1 MEYSFYDFL
10 KLLGSLALFLY
21 GMKIMSEGLQKF
33 AGDRL
38 RKILTAMTTNRV
50 TGVLTGVLVTALIQS
65 SSATTVMVVSFVNA
79 GLLTLSQSI
88 GVIMGANIG
97 TTVTAWIIS
106 ALGFKVDIAAFALP
120 LLAFGIPLLF
130 SQKSHRKSIG
140 EFIFGFSFLFMGL
153 SMLQSNA
160 PDLKANPEMLAFVQS
175 YTDMGY
181 ISILLFVFIGTILT
195 MIVQAS
201 AATMAITLIMCANG
215 WISFELGAALVLGE
229 NIGTTITSQLVSFNL
244 SKIAPLILLV
254 GVVVMM
260 FTKKEKV
267 RKVAEV
273 VVGFGILFVG
283 LSTMSQAMANMK
295 NEPQVVNL
303 LMSLKNPF
311 LATLMGFALTAI
323 IQSSSVTVSIVLL
336 LANQDLLPLPITLY
350 IILGC
355 NIGACATAMLASMT
369 GKKDAKRAALIHLLF
384 NIIGTVI
391 IYIALFVAGN
401 QIVELIKSISADNG
415 RFVANAHT
423 LIKIAQV
430 IMLFPFTGWLVKM
443 TYLIVPGEDQKV
455 GYRESYQLK
464 YIGDKV
470 VFNPATAVVEVV
482 KELERMASLAEENL
496 NRAMNALITLDEED
510 IEEVYE
516 VEKNINFLNHA
527 ITDYLVKINQ
537 TTLPIED
544 LNSLGALFHVVNDI
558 ERIGDHAEN
567 VADAARQR
575 KEEGVSISKEAQKEL
590 GDMLEMVN
598 KIIRYAVEMFAKSDE
613 THMQEII
620 TLEDQVDEKER
631 ELQKKHVERLT
642 KGECSPE
649 AGMIFSDIVSGLER
663 VADHA
668 TNIAFAITTEE
679 EMDEGKTN

>member
-1 MEYSFYDFL
+1 MAGG
-10 KLLGSLALFLY
+10 LGLFLF
-21 GMKIMSEGLQKF
+21 GMELMSDSIEKV
-33 AGDRL
+33 AGAKL
-38 RKILTAMTTNRV
+38 RRILEIFTTNRFMGMIV
-50 TGVLTGVLVTALIQS
+50 GIIFTGIIQS
-65 SSATTVMVVSFVNA
+65 SSACTVMVVSFVNS
-79 GLLTLSQSI
+79 GLMNLYQAA
-88 GVIMGANIG
+88 GVI
-97 TTVTAWIIS
+97 
-106 ALGFKVDIAAFALP
+106 
-120 LLAFGIPLLF
+120 
-130 SQKSHRKSIG
+130 
-140 EFIFGFSFLFMGL
+140 
-153 SMLQSNA
+153 
-160 PDLKANPEMLAFVQS
+160 
-175 YTDMGY
+175 
-181 ISILLFVFIGTILT
+181 
-195 MIVQAS
+195 
-201 AATMAITLIMCANG
+201 
-215 WISFELGAALVLGE
+215 LGA

-311 LATLMGFALTAI
+311 LATLMGFALTAV

-391 IYIALFVAGN
+391 IYIALFVAGD
-401 QIVELIKSISADNG
+401 QIVELIRSISADNG

-423 LIKIAQV
+423 MIKIAQV

-575 KEEGVSISKEAQKEL
+575 KEEGISISKEAQKEL

-613 THMQEII
+613 THMQEIV

>member
-1 MEYSFYDFL
+1 MSFGTIL
-10 KLLGSLALFLY
+10 TMAGGLGLFLF
-21 GMKIMSEGLQKF
+21 GMELMSDSIEKV
-33 AGDRL
+33 AGARL
-38 RKILTAMTTNRV
+38 RRILEIFTTNRFMGMIV
-50 TGVLTGVLVTALIQS
+50 GIIFTGIIQS
-65 SSATTVMVVSFVNA
+65 SSACTVMVVSFVNS
-79 GLLTLSQSI
+79 GLMNLYQAA
-88 GVIMGANIG
+88 GVI
-97 TTVTAWIIS
+97 
-106 ALGFKVDIAAFALP
+106 
-120 LLAFGIPLLF
+120 
-130 SQKSHRKSIG
+130 
-140 EFIFGFSFLFMGL
+140 
-153 SMLQSNA
+153 
-160 PDLKANPEMLAFVQS
+160 
-175 YTDMGY
+175 
-181 ISILLFVFIGTILT
+181 
-195 MIVQAS
+195 
-201 AATMAITLIMCANG
+201 
-215 WISFELGAALVLGE
+215 LGA

-295 NEPQVVNL
+295 NEQQVVNL

>member
-1 MEYSFYDFL
+1 MSFGTIL
-10 KLLGSLALFLY
+10 TMAGGLGLFLF
-21 GMKIMSEGLQKF
+21 GMELMSDSIEKV
-33 AGDRL
+33 AGARL
-38 RKILTAMTTNRV
+38 RRILEIFTTNRFMGMIV
-50 TGVLTGVLVTALIQS
+50 GIIFTGIIQS
-65 SSATTVMVVSFVNA
+65 SSACTVMVVSFVNS
-79 GLLTLSQSI
+79 GLMNLYQAA
-88 GVIMGANIG
+88 GVI
-97 TTVTAWIIS
+97 
-106 ALGFKVDIAAFALP
+106 
-120 LLAFGIPLLF
+120 
-130 SQKSHRKSIG
+130 
-140 EFIFGFSFLFMGL
+140 
-153 SMLQSNA
+153 
-160 PDLKANPEMLAFVQS
+160 
-175 YTDMGY
+175 
-181 ISILLFVFIGTILT
+181 
-195 MIVQAS
+195 
-201 AATMAITLIMCANG
+201 
-215 WISFELGAALVLGE
+215 LGA

-391 IYIALFVAGN
+391 IYIALFVAGD

-470 VFNPATAVVEVV
+470 VFNPATAVVEVI

-575 KEEGVSISKEAQKEL
+575 KEEGVSISKEAQREL

-613 THMQEII
+613 SHMQEII

-679 EMDEGKTN
+679 DAEDGDTKR

>member
-1 MEYSFYDFL
+1 MAGG
-10 KLLGSLALFLY
+10 LGLFLF
-21 GMKIMSEGLQKF
+21 GMELMSDSIEKV
-33 AGDRL
+33 AGARL
-38 RKILTAMTTNRV
+38 RRILEIFTTNRFMGMIV
-50 TGVLTGVLVTALIQS
+50 GIIFTGIIQS
-65 SSATTVMVVSFVNA
+65 SSACTVMVVSFVNS
-79 GLLTLSQSI
+79 GLMNLYQAA
-88 GVIMGANIG
+88 GVI
-97 TTVTAWIIS
+97 
-106 ALGFKVDIAAFALP
+106 
-120 LLAFGIPLLF
+120 
-130 SQKSHRKSIG
+130 
-140 EFIFGFSFLFMGL
+140 
-153 SMLQSNA
+153 
-160 PDLKANPEMLAFVQS
+160 
-175 YTDMGY
+175 
-181 ISILLFVFIGTILT
+181 
-195 MIVQAS
+195 
-201 AATMAITLIMCANG
+201 
-215 WISFELGAALVLGE
+215 LGA

-391 IYIALFVAGN
+391 IYIALFVAGD

-470 VFNPATAVVEVV
+470 VFNPATAVVEVI

-510 IEEVYE
+510 IDEVYE

>member
-1 MEYSFYDFL
+1 MSFGTIL
-10 KLLGSLALFLY
+10 TMAGGLGLFLF
-21 GMKIMSEGLQKF
+21 GMELMSDSIEKV
-33 AGDRL
+33 AGARL
-38 RKILTAMTTNRV
+38 RRILEIFTTNRFMGMIV
-50 TGVLTGVLVTALIQS
+50 GIIFTGIIQS
-65 SSATTVMVVSFVNA
+65 SSACTVMVVSFVNS
-79 GLLTLSQSI
+79 GLMNLYQAA
-88 GVIMGANIG
+88 GVILGANIG
-97 TTVTAWIIS
+97 TTITA
-106 ALGFKVDIAAFALP
+106 
-120 LLAFGIPLLF
+120 
-130 SQKSHRKSIG
+130 
-140 EFIFGFSFLFMGL
+140 
-153 SMLQSNA
+153 
-160 PDLKANPEMLAFVQS
+160 
-175 YTDMGY
+175 
-181 ISILLFVFIGTILT
+181 
-195 MIVQAS
+195 
-201 AATMAITLIMCANG
+201 
-215 WISFELGAALVLGE
+215 
-229 NIGTTITSQLVSFNL
+229 QLVSCNL

-391 IYIALFVAGN
+391 IYIALFVAGD

-668 TNIAFAITTEE
+668 TNIAFAITTED

>member
-1 MEYSFYDFL
+1 MFWFFGRESREIEGLKMSFGTIL
-10 KLLGSLALFLY
+10 TMAGGLGLFLF
-21 GMKIMSEGLQKF
+21 GMELMSDSIEKV
-33 AGDRL
+33 AGARL
-38 RKILTAMTTNRV
+38 RRILEIFTTNRFMGMIV
-50 TGVLTGVLVTALIQS
+50 GIIFTGIIQS
-65 SSATTVMVVSFVNA
+65 SSACTVMVVSFVNS
-79 GLLTLSQSI
+79 GLMNLYQAA
-88 GVIMGANIG
+88 GVI
-97 TTVTAWIIS
+97 
-106 ALGFKVDIAAFALP
+106 
-120 LLAFGIPLLF
+120 
-130 SQKSHRKSIG
+130 
-140 EFIFGFSFLFMGL
+140 
-153 SMLQSNA
+153 
-160 PDLKANPEMLAFVQS
+160 
-175 YTDMGY
+175 
-181 ISILLFVFIGTILT
+181 
-195 MIVQAS
+195 
-201 AATMAITLIMCANG
+201 
-215 WISFELGAALVLGE
+215 LGA

-391 IYIALFVAGN
+391 IYIALFVAGD

-470 VFNPATAVVEVV
+470 VFNPATAVVEVI

-679 EMDEGKTN
+679 DAEDGDIKR

>member
-1 MEYSFYDFL
+1 MFWFFGRESREIEGLKMSFGTIL
-10 KLLGSLALFLY
+10 TMAGGLGLFLF
-21 GMKIMSEGLQKF
+21 GMELMSDSIEKV
-33 AGDRL
+33 AGARL
-38 RKILTAMTTNRV
+38 RRILEIFTTNRFMGMIV
-50 TGVLTGVLVTALIQS
+50 GIIFTGIIQS
-65 SSATTVMVVSFVNA
+65 SSACTVMVVSFVNS
-79 GLLTLSQSI
+79 GLMNLYQAA
-88 GVIMGANIG
+88 GVI
-97 TTVTAWIIS
+97 
-106 ALGFKVDIAAFALP
+106 
-120 LLAFGIPLLF
+120 
-130 SQKSHRKSIG
+130 
-140 EFIFGFSFLFMGL
+140 
-153 SMLQSNA
+153 
-160 PDLKANPEMLAFVQS
+160 
-175 YTDMGY
+175 
-181 ISILLFVFIGTILT
+181 
-195 MIVQAS
+195 
-201 AATMAITLIMCANG
+201 
-215 WISFELGAALVLGE
+215 LGA

-391 IYIALFVAGN
+391 IYIALFVAGD

-430 IMLFPFTGWLVKM
+430 IMLFPFTSWLVKM

-470 VFNPATAVVEVV
+470 VFNPATAVVEVI

-510 IEEVYE
+510 IAEVYE

-668 TNIAFAITTEE
+668 TNIAFAITTED

>member
-1 MEYSFYDFL
+1 MAGG
-10 KLLGSLALFLY
+10 LGLFLF
-21 GMKIMSEGLQKF
+21 GMELMSDSIEKV
-33 AGDRL
+33 AGARL
-38 RKILTAMTTNRV
+38 RRILEIFTTNRFMGMIV
-50 TGVLTGVLVTALIQS
+50 GIIFTGIIQS
-65 SSATTVMVVSFVNA
+65 SSACTVMVVSFVNS
-79 GLLTLSQSI
+79 GLMNLYQAA
-88 GVIMGANIG
+88 GVI
-97 TTVTAWIIS
+97 
-106 ALGFKVDIAAFALP
+106 
-120 LLAFGIPLLF
+120 
-130 SQKSHRKSIG
+130 
-140 EFIFGFSFLFMGL
+140 
-153 SMLQSNA
+153 
-160 PDLKANPEMLAFVQS
+160 
-175 YTDMGY
+175 
-181 ISILLFVFIGTILT
+181 
-195 MIVQAS
+195 
-201 AATMAITLIMCANG
+201 
-215 WISFELGAALVLGE
+215 LGA

-391 IYIALFVAGN
+391 IYIALFVAGD

-423 LIKIAQV
+423 MIKIAQV

-482 KELERMASLAEENL
+482 KELERMASLAEEKL

>member
-1 MEYSFYDFL
+1 MAGG
-10 KLLGSLALFLY
+10 LGLFLF
-21 GMKIMSEGLQKF
+21 GMELMSDSIEKV
-33 AGDRL
+33 AGARL
-38 RKILTAMTTNRV
+38 RRILEIFTTNRFMGMIV
-50 TGVLTGVLVTALIQS
+50 GIIFTGIIQS
-65 SSATTVMVVSFVNA
+65 SSACTVMVVSFVNS
-79 GLLTLSQSI
+79 GLMNLYQAA
-88 GVIMGANIG
+88 GVI
-97 TTVTAWIIS
+97 
-106 ALGFKVDIAAFALP
+106 
-120 LLAFGIPLLF
+120 
-130 SQKSHRKSIG
+130 
-140 EFIFGFSFLFMGL
+140 
-153 SMLQSNA
+153 
-160 PDLKANPEMLAFVQS
+160 
-175 YTDMGY
+175 
-181 ISILLFVFIGTILT
+181 
-195 MIVQAS
+195 
-201 AATMAITLIMCANG
+201 
-215 WISFELGAALVLGE
+215 LGA

-336 LANQDLLPLPITLY
+336 LANQELLPLPITLY

-391 IYIALFVAGN
+391 IYIALFVAGD

>member
-1 MEYSFYDFL
+1 MSFGTIL
-10 KLLGSLALFLY
+10 TMAGGLGLFLF
-21 GMKIMSEGLQKF
+21 GMELMSDSIEKV
-33 AGDRL
+33 AGARL
-38 RKILTAMTTNRV
+38 RRILEIFNTNRFMGMIV
-50 TGVLTGVLVTALIQS
+50 GIIFTGIIQS
-65 SSATTVMVVSFVNA
+65 SSACTVMVVSFVNS
-79 GLLTLSQSI
+79 GLMNLYQAA
-88 GVIMGANIG
+88 GVI
-97 TTVTAWIIS
+97 
-106 ALGFKVDIAAFALP
+106 
-120 LLAFGIPLLF
+120 
-130 SQKSHRKSIG
+130 
-140 EFIFGFSFLFMGL
+140 
-153 SMLQSNA
+153 
-160 PDLKANPEMLAFVQS
+160 
-175 YTDMGY
+175 
-181 ISILLFVFIGTILT
+181 
-195 MIVQAS
+195 
-201 AATMAITLIMCANG
+201 
-215 WISFELGAALVLGE
+215 LGA

-391 IYIALFVAGN
+391 IYIALFVAGD

>member
-1 MEYSFYDFL
+1 MAGG
-10 KLLGSLALFLY
+10 LGLFLF
-21 GMKIMSEGLQKF
+21 GMELMSDSIEKV
-33 AGDRL
+33 AGARL
-38 RKILTAMTTNRV
+38 RRILEIFTTNRFMGMIV
-50 TGVLTGVLVTALIQS
+50 GIIFTGIIQS
-65 SSATTVMVVSFVNA
+65 SSACTVMVVSFVNS
-79 GLLTLSQSI
+79 GLMNLYQAA
-88 GVIMGANIG
+88 GVI
-97 TTVTAWIIS
+97 
-106 ALGFKVDIAAFALP
+106 
-120 LLAFGIPLLF
+120 
-130 SQKSHRKSIG
+130 
-140 EFIFGFSFLFMGL
+140 
-153 SMLQSNA
+153 
-160 PDLKANPEMLAFVQS
+160 
-175 YTDMGY
+175 
-181 ISILLFVFIGTILT
+181 
-195 MIVQAS
+195 
-201 AATMAITLIMCANG
+201 
-215 WISFELGAALVLGE
+215 LGA

-303 LMSLKNPF
+303 LMSLENPF

-391 IYIALFVAGN
+391 IYIALFVAGD

>member
-1 MEYSFYDFL
+1 MSFGTIL
-10 KLLGSLALFLY
+10 TMAGGLGLFLF
-21 GMKIMSEGLQKF
+21 GMELMSDSIEKV
-33 AGDRL
+33 AGARL
-38 RKILTAMTTNRV
+38 RRILEIFTTNRFMGMIV
-50 TGVLTGVLVTALIQS
+50 GIIFTGIIQS
-65 SSATTVMVVSFVNA
+65 SSACTVMVVSFVNS
-79 GLLTLSQSI
+79 GLMNLYQAA
-88 GVIMGANIG
+88 GVI
-97 TTVTAWIIS
+97 
-106 ALGFKVDIAAFALP
+106 
-120 LLAFGIPLLF
+120 
-130 SQKSHRKSIG
+130 
-140 EFIFGFSFLFMGL
+140 
-153 SMLQSNA
+153 
-160 PDLKANPEMLAFVQS
+160 
-175 YTDMGY
+175 
-181 ISILLFVFIGTILT
+181 
-195 MIVQAS
+195 
-201 AATMAITLIMCANG
+201 
-215 WISFELGAALVLGE
+215 LGA

-391 IYIALFVAGN
+391 IYIALFVAGD

-470 VFNPATAVVEVV
+470 VFNPATAVVEVI

-613 THMQEII
+613 SHMQEIV

-668 TNIAFAITTEE
+668 TNIAFAITTED

>member
-1 MEYSFYDFL
+1 MIVLVFGRESREIEGLKMSFGTIL
-10 KLLGSLALFLY
+10 TMAGGLGLFLF
-21 GMKIMSEGLQKF
+21 GMELMSDSIEKV
-33 AGDRL
+33 AGARL
-38 RKILTAMTTNRV
+38 RRILEIFTTNRFMGMIV
-50 TGVLTGVLVTALIQS
+50 GIIFTGIIQS
-65 SSATTVMVVSFVNA
+65 SSACTVMVVSFVNS
-79 GLLTLSQSI
+79 GLMNLYQAA
-88 GVIMGANIG
+88 GVI
-97 TTVTAWIIS
+97 
-106 ALGFKVDIAAFALP
+106 
-120 LLAFGIPLLF
+120 
-130 SQKSHRKSIG
+130 
-140 EFIFGFSFLFMGL
+140 
-153 SMLQSNA
+153 
-160 PDLKANPEMLAFVQS
+160 
-175 YTDMGY
+175 
-181 ISILLFVFIGTILT
+181 
-195 MIVQAS
+195 
-201 AATMAITLIMCANG
+201 
-215 WISFELGAALVLGE
+215 LGA

-244 SKIAPLILLV
+244 SKIAPMILLV

-267 RKVAEV
+267 RKVAEII
-273 VVGFGILFVG
+273 VGFGILFVG
-283 LSTMSQAMANMK
+283 LSTMSEAMANMK
-295 NEPQVVNL
+295 NEPRVVNL

-311 LATLMGFALTAI
+311 LATLMGFALTAV

-391 IYIALFVAGN
+391 IYIALFVAGD

-423 LIKIAQV
+423 LIKITQV
-430 IMLFPFTGWLVKM
+430 ILLFPFTGWLVKM
-443 TYLIVPGEDQKV
+443 TYLIVPGEDAKI

-470 VFNPATAVVEVV
+470 VFNPATAVVEVI

-575 KEEGVSISKEAQKEL
+575 KEEGISISKEAQKEL

-598 KIIRYAVEMFAKSDE
+598 KIIRYAVEMFARSDE
-613 THMQEII
+613 SHMQEVIG
-620 TLEDQVDEKER
+620 LEDQVDEKER

-668 TNIAFAITTEE
+668 TNIAFAITSEE
-679 EMDEGKTN
+679 DAEDGDTKR

>member
-1 MEYSFYDFL
+1 MSFGTIL
-10 KLLGSLALFLY
+10 TMAGGLGLFLF
-21 GMKIMSEGLQKF
+21 GMELMSDSIEKV
-33 AGDRL
+33 AGARL
-38 RKILTAMTTNRV
+38 RRILEIFTTNRFMGMIV
-50 TGVLTGVLVTALIQS
+50 GIIFTGIIQS
-65 SSATTVMVVSFVNA
+65 SSACTVMVVSFVNS
-79 GLLTLSQSI
+79 GLMNLYQAA
-88 GVIMGANIG
+88 GVI
-97 TTVTAWIIS
+97 
-106 ALGFKVDIAAFALP
+106 
-120 LLAFGIPLLF
+120 
-130 SQKSHRKSIG
+130 
-140 EFIFGFSFLFMGL
+140 
-153 SMLQSNA
+153 
-160 PDLKANPEMLAFVQS
+160 
-175 YTDMGY
+175 
-181 ISILLFVFIGTILT
+181 
-195 MIVQAS
+195 
-201 AATMAITLIMCANG
+201 
-215 WISFELGAALVLGE
+215 LGA

-391 IYIALFVAGN
+391 IYIALFVAGD
-401 QIVELIKSISADNG
+401 QTVELIKSISADNG

-470 VFNPATAVVEVV
+470 VFNPATAVVEVI

-613 THMQEII
+613 SHMQEIV

-679 EMDEGKTN
+679 DAEDGDIKR

>member
-1 MEYSFYDFL
+1 MIFGRESREIEGFKMSFGTIL
-10 KLLGSLALFLY
+10 TMAGGLGLFLF
-21 GMKIMSEGLQKF
+21 GMELMSDSIEKV
-33 AGDRL
+33 AGAKL
-38 RKILTAMTTNRV
+38 RRILEIFTTNRFMGMIV
-50 TGVLTGVLVTALIQS
+50 GIIFTGIIQS
-65 SSATTVMVVSFVNA
+65 SSACTVMVVSFVNS
-79 GLLTLSQSI
+79 GLMNLYQAA
-88 GVIMGANIG
+88 GVI
-97 TTVTAWIIS
+97 
-106 ALGFKVDIAAFALP
+106 
-120 LLAFGIPLLF
+120 
-130 SQKSHRKSIG
+130 
-140 EFIFGFSFLFMGL
+140 
-153 SMLQSNA
+153 
-160 PDLKANPEMLAFVQS
+160 
-175 YTDMGY
+175 
-181 ISILLFVFIGTILT
+181 
-195 MIVQAS
+195 
-201 AATMAITLIMCANG
+201 
-215 WISFELGAALVLGE
+215 LGA

-273 VVGFGILFVG
+273 IVGFGILFVG

-311 LATLMGFALTAI
+311 LATLMGFALTAV

-391 IYIALFVAGN
+391 IYIALFVAGD

-423 LIKIAQV
+423 MIKIAQV

-575 KEEGVSISKEAQKEL
+575 KEEGISISKEAQKEL

-649 AGMIFSDIVSGLER
+649 AGMIFSDVVSGLER

-679 EMDEGKTN
+679 EMDEGKVNN

>member
-1 MEYSFYDFL
+1 MAGG
-10 KLLGSLALFLY
+10 LGLFLF
-21 GMKIMSEGLQKF
+21 GMELMSDSIEKV
-33 AGDRL
+33 AGAKL
-38 RKILTAMTTNRV
+38 RRILEIFTTNRFMGMIV
-50 TGVLTGVLVTALIQS
+50 GIIFTGIIQS
-65 SSATTVMVVSFVNA
+65 SSACTVMVVSFVNS
-79 GLLTLSQSI
+79 GLMNLYQAA
-88 GVIMGANIG
+88 GVI
-97 TTVTAWIIS
+97 
-106 ALGFKVDIAAFALP
+106 
-120 LLAFGIPLLF
+120 
-130 SQKSHRKSIG
+130 
-140 EFIFGFSFLFMGL
+140 
-153 SMLQSNA
+153 
-160 PDLKANPEMLAFVQS
+160 
-175 YTDMGY
+175 
-181 ISILLFVFIGTILT
+181 
-195 MIVQAS
+195 
-201 AATMAITLIMCANG
+201 
-215 WISFELGAALVLGE
+215 LGA

-311 LATLMGFALTAI
+311 LATLMGFALTAV

-391 IYIALFVAGN
+391 IYIALFVAGD

-423 LIKIAQV
+423 MIKIAQV

-668 TNIAFAITTEE
+668 TNIAFAIITEE
-679 EMDEGKTN
+679 EMDEGKVNN

>member
-1 MEYSFYDFL
+1 MSFGTIL
-10 KLLGSLALFLY
+10 TMAGGLGLFLF
-21 GMKIMSEGLQKF
+21 GMELMSDSIEKV
-33 AGDRL
+33 AGARL
-38 RKILTAMTTNRV
+38 RRILEIFTTNRFMGMIV
-50 TGVLTGVLVTALIQS
+50 GIIFTGIIQS
-65 SSATTVMVVSFVNA
+65 SSACTVMVVSFVNS
-79 GLLTLSQSI
+79 GLMNLYQAA
-88 GVIMGANIG
+88 GVI
-97 TTVTAWIIS
+97 
-106 ALGFKVDIAAFALP
+106 
-120 LLAFGIPLLF
+120 
-130 SQKSHRKSIG
+130 
-140 EFIFGFSFLFMGL
+140 
-153 SMLQSNA
+153 
-160 PDLKANPEMLAFVQS
+160 
-175 YTDMGY
+175 
-181 ISILLFVFIGTILT
+181 
-195 MIVQAS
+195 
-201 AATMAITLIMCANG
+201 
-215 WISFELGAALVLGE
+215 LGA

-391 IYIALFVAGN
+391 IYIALFVAVD

-470 VFNPATAVVEVV
+470 VFNPATAVVEVI

-613 THMQEII
+613 SHMQEIV

-679 EMDEGKTN
+679 DAEDGDIKR

>member
-1 MEYSFYDFL
+1 MAGG
-10 KLLGSLALFLY
+10 LGLFLF
-21 GMKIMSEGLQKF
+21 GMELMSDSIEKV
-33 AGDRL
+33 AGARL
-38 RKILTAMTTNRV
+38 RRILEIFTTNRFMGMIV
-50 TGVLTGVLVTALIQS
+50 GIIFTGIIQS
-65 SSATTVMVVSFVNA
+65 SSACTVMVVSFVNS
-79 GLLTLSQSI
+79 GLMNLYQAA
-88 GVIMGANIG
+88 GVI
-97 TTVTAWIIS
+97 
-106 ALGFKVDIAAFALP
+106 
-120 LLAFGIPLLF
+120 
-130 SQKSHRKSIG
+130 
-140 EFIFGFSFLFMGL
+140 
-153 SMLQSNA
+153 
-160 PDLKANPEMLAFVQS
+160 
-175 YTDMGY
+175 
-181 ISILLFVFIGTILT
+181 
-195 MIVQAS
+195 
-201 AATMAITLIMCANG
+201 
-215 WISFELGAALVLGE
+215 LGA

-311 LATLMGFALTAI
+311 LGTLMGFALTAI

-391 IYIALFVAGN
+391 IYIALFVAGD

>member
-1 MEYSFYDFL
+1 MNSE
-10 KLLGSLALFLY
+10 LLGSDVFQEAD
-21 GMKIMSEGLQKF
+21 I
-33 AGDRL
+33 
-38 RKILTAMTTNRV
+38 
-50 TGVLTGVLVTALIQS
+50 TGAVE
-65 SSATTVMVVSFVNA
+65 SFVKYSYLVKNVNDIPRVFREAFYIANTGRKGPVLIDIPIDIQNA
-79 GLLTLSQSI
+79 TI
-88 GVIMGANIG
+88 KN
-97 TTVTAWIIS
+97 
-106 ALGFKVDIAAFALP
+106 F
-120 LLAFGIPLLF
+120 
-130 SQKSHRKSIG
+130 HY
-140 EFIFGFSFLFMGL
+140 
-153 SMLQSNA
+153 
-160 PDLKANPEMLAFVQS
+160 PE
-175 YTDMGY
+175 
-181 ISILLFVFIGTILT
+181 
-195 MIVQAS
+195 
-201 AATMAITLIMCANG
+201 
-215 WISFELGAALVLGE
+215 E
-229 NIGTTITSQLVSFNL
+229 
-244 SKIAPLILLV
+244 
-254 GVVVMM
+254 
-260 FTKKEKV
+260 
-267 RKVAEV
+267 
-273 VVGFGILFVG
+273 
-283 LSTMSQAMANMK
+283 
-295 NEPQVVNL
+295 VNL
-303 LMSLKNPF
+303 RTYKP
-311 LATLMGFALTAI
+311 
-323 IQSSSVTVSIVLL
+323 TVKGHAVQI
-336 LANQDLLPLPITLY
+336 
-350 IILGC
+350 
-355 NIGACATAMLASMT
+355 
-369 GKKDAKRAALIHLLF
+369 KK
-384 NIIGTVI
+384 VI
-391 IYIALFVAGN
+391 
-401 QIVELIKSISADNG
+401 
-415 RFVANAHT
+415 
-423 LIKIAQV
+423 
-430 IMLFPFTGWLVKM
+430 
-443 TYLIVPGEDQKV
+443 
-455 GYRESYQLK
+455 
-464 YIGDKV
+464 
-470 VFNPATAVVEVV
+470 

>member
-1 MEYSFYDFL
+1 MAGG
-10 KLLGSLALFLY
+10 LGLFLF
-21 GMKIMSEGLQKF
+21 GMELMSDSIEKV
-33 AGDRL
+33 AGARL
-38 RKILTAMTTNRV
+38 RRILEIFTTNRFMGMIV
-50 TGVLTGVLVTALIQS
+50 GIIFTGIIQS
-65 SSATTVMVVSFVNA
+65 SSACTGMVVSFVNS
-79 GLLTLSQSI
+79 GLMNLYQAA
-88 GVIMGANIG
+88 GVI
-97 TTVTAWIIS
+97 
-106 ALGFKVDIAAFALP
+106 
-120 LLAFGIPLLF
+120 
-130 SQKSHRKSIG
+130 
-140 EFIFGFSFLFMGL
+140 
-153 SMLQSNA
+153 
-160 PDLKANPEMLAFVQS
+160 
-175 YTDMGY
+175 
-181 ISILLFVFIGTILT
+181 
-195 MIVQAS
+195 
-201 AATMAITLIMCANG
+201 
-215 WISFELGAALVLGE
+215 LGA

-391 IYIALFVAGN
+391 IYIALFVAGD

-470 VFNPATAVVEVV
+470 VFNPATAVVEVI

-613 THMQEII
+613 SHMQEIV

-679 EMDEGKTN
+679 DAEDGDIKR

>member
-1 MEYSFYDFL
+1 MSFGTIL
-10 KLLGSLALFLY
+10 TMAGGLGLFLF
-21 GMKIMSEGLQKF
+21 GMELMSDSIEKV
-33 AGDRL
+33 AGAKL
-38 RKILTAMTTNRV
+38 RRILEIFTTNRFMGMIV
-50 TGVLTGVLVTALIQS
+50 GIIFTGIIQS
-65 SSATTVMVVSFVNA
+65 SSACTVMVVSFVNS
-79 GLLTLSQSI
+79 GLMNLYQAA
-88 GVIMGANIG
+88 GVI
-97 TTVTAWIIS
+97 
-106 ALGFKVDIAAFALP
+106 
-120 LLAFGIPLLF
+120 
-130 SQKSHRKSIG
+130 
-140 EFIFGFSFLFMGL
+140 
-153 SMLQSNA
+153 
-160 PDLKANPEMLAFVQS
+160 
-175 YTDMGY
+175 
-181 ISILLFVFIGTILT
+181 
-195 MIVQAS
+195 
-201 AATMAITLIMCANG
+201 
-215 WISFELGAALVLGE
+215 LGA

-311 LATLMGFALTAI
+311 LATLMGFALTAV

-391 IYIALFVAGN
+391 IYIALFVAGD

-423 LIKIAQV
+423 MIKIAQV

-510 IEEVYE
+510 IDEVYE

-649 AGMIFSDIVSGLER
+649 AGMIFSDVVSGLER

-679 EMDEGKTN
+679 EMDEGKVNN